1 MEIQQIPNADWL
13 DLLFDGR
20 NKEYGAYDLRKN
32 YNHRLKKA
40 ITLMIAVCAVLTGGY
55 TLAGKLAGSHAIKPV
70 NVTEYIL
77 TAVTPEKRIETP
89 PSFVPK
95 PLQASPAVA
104 TIRDVTTRVV
114 PDDKVD
120 PIDTPPLNADV
131 DNAKIGLTTTQGTPD
146 GEIVPPAPG
155 DGNKGL
161 LSAPAKPDDDDG
173 TIFRKVEIE
182 SSYPAGPEGWKHFL
196 IKNFHTPDEAI
207 DQQAG
212 GSIATVIVQFIVDRE
227 GSVSDVHAISGP
239 EVLRKEAERVIKKS
253 GKWDPAIQNGRK
265 VSSYKTQ
272 PIIVQ
277 LTD

>member
-13 DLLFDGR
+13 DILFDGR

-32 YNHRLKKA
+32 YNSRLTKA
-40 ITLMIAVCAVLTGGY
+40 ITVMGAVCLVLAGGY
-55 TLAGKLAGSHAIKPV
+55 TLAGKLGGHHAVRPEI
-70 NVTEYIL
+70 THEIIL
-77 TAVTPEKRIETP
+77 DIAPEKKIETP
-89 PSFVPK
+89 PPIIPK

-120 PIDTPPLNADV
+120 PKDVPPLNADV
-131 DNAKIGLTTTQGTPD
+131 DHAKIGMTTTLGTSD
-146 GEIVPPAPG
+146 GDIVPTTPG

-161 LSAPAKPDDDDG
+161 LTAPAAPNDDDV

-182 SSYPAGPEGWKHFL
+182 SSYPAGIEAWRRFL
-196 IKNFHTPDEAI
+196 IKNFHVPEEAV

-212 GSIATVIVQFIVDRE
+212 GTTATILVQFIVDKE
-227 GSVSDVHAISGP
+227 GNVSDVHAISGSDA
-239 EVLRKEAERVIKKS
+239 LRKEAERVIKKS

-272 PIIVQ
+272 PIVVQ
-277 LTD
+277 ISE

>member
-32 YNHRLKKA
+32 YNHRLTKA
-40 ITLMIAVCAVLTGGY
+40 ITLMIAVCLVLAGGY
-55 TLAGKLAGSHAIKPV
+55 TLAGKFGSSHMIKPV
-70 NVTEYIL
+70 VMTELDL

-89 PSFVPK
+89 PPFVPK
-95 PLQASPAVA
+95 SLQAAPAVA
-104 TIRDVTTRVV
+104 TIRDVTTRIVKDV
-114 PDDKVD
+114 DVKPDDE
-120 PIDTPPLNADV
+120 PPVNADL
-131 DNAKIGLTTTQGTPD
+131 DNAKIGLTTTQGTSD
-146 GEIVPPAPG
+146 ADVVPPVPG

-161 LSAPAKPDDDDG
+161 LSAPAKSNDDDG
-173 TIFRKVEIE
+173 TVFRKVEIE
-182 SSYPAGPEGWKHFL
+182 SSYPAGPEGWKRFL

-212 GSIATVIVQFIVDRE
+212 GSIATVVVQFIVDRE
-227 GSVSDVHAISGP
+227 GNLSDVHAISGS

-253 GKWDPAIQNGRK
+253 GKWDPAIQNGRM